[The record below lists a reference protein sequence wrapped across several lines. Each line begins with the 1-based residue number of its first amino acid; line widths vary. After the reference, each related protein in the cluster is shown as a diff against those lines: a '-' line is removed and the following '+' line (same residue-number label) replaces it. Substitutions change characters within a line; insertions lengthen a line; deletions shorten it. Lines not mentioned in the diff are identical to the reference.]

1 MKIKRKRWV
10 IVRDGKEI
18 LCGLA
23 RHYHFRPISEIGD
36 AAIKTYLSKNKAIAS
51 FESSWRKDY
60 DGIKY
65 RAVEVLERIESCDCY
80 RMEASDEL

>member
-51 FESSWRKDY
+51 FESSWGAEY
-60 DGIKY
+60 DGLRYK
-65 RAVEVLERIESCDCY
+65 AVEVAESIESCAFHQI
-80 RMEASDEL
+80 EAQNEL